1 MKRRGLFFLF
11 TIVILIISTPFAQ
24 ASEAPDFYD
33 LVDSHGSMM
42 MFIDPSNGRIV
53 YVNQAAVDFYGYDK
67 DVLESMDV
75 YDLRTGTSYDKVP
88 SWKELNSR
96 DKNTYTVQHRIA
108 DGSTRSLEVK
118 SYPYEY
124 AGRTVLFSI
133 LEDITQRTI
142 LEESNRQ
149 QMNIIISGA
158 LISIAVLLYIAEARR
173 KINEGIEEINSQLN
187 SSKDKLQ
194 LILDSTVEG
203 IYGMDREGVCTFIN
217 QSGLKILGYT
227 SQEDLLG
234 KNMHTQIHHSHRN
247 GEVMPVDQ
255 CKILKSINEGK
266 PAYVNDEVFWRKDG
280 SFFDVEYDS
289 HPQQENGEIVGA
301 VVTFNDITEKRKIER
316 EIQYLSFHDPVTDL
330 YNKTFFQEELK
341 RLDVERNLPIS
352 VIVGDINGLKL
363 TNDILGHE
371 AGDELIRAAAQTMKE
386 VCRADDIIAR
396 TGGDEF
402 TVLLPSTS
410 LQEAKKIGERIKENI
425 EAKKINMFKG
435 SISIGCAMKTEA
447 GESIDEVLNRADKR
461 MYLDKTL
468 NNNTVSKDQL
478 ENLMISLHERSQR
491 EKTHAEETARIS
503 GLIGKSLN
511 LRPEIIKRLKDA
523 AYYHDIGKIILSDDI
538 LTKKGELTED
548 EQIEMEQHPIA
559 GYRIL
564 NLFNETVNIAEIV
577 FAHHERWDGNGYPKG
592 LKGIEIPVLSRIISV
607 SEAYDFLTRDKN
619 GRKLTREE
627 AIRQIESEA
636 GSRFDPM
643 VTRALVRIS
652 DKL

>member
-173 KINEGIEEINSQLN
+173 KINEDIEEINSQLN

-289 HPQQENGEIVGA
+289 HPQHENGEIVGA

-352 VIVGDINGLKL
+352 VIAGDINGLKL

-371 AGDELIRAAAQTMKE
+371 VGDELIRAAAQTMKE

-478 ENLMISLHERSQR
+478 KNLMTSLHERSQR

-511 LRPEIIKRLKDA
+511 LRPEIMKRLKDA
-523 AYYHDIGKIILSDDI
+523 AYYHDIGKIVLSDDI
-538 LTKKGELTED
+538 LTKKGDLTED

-577 FAHHERWDGNGYPKG
+577 FAHHERWDGKGYPKG

-607 SEAYDFLTRDKN
+607 SEVYDFLTRDKD
-619 GRKLTREE
+619 GSKLTREE
-627 AIRQIESEA
+627 ALRRIESEA

-643 VTRALVRIS
+643 VTGALARIM
-652 DKL
+652 DEI

>member
-108 DGSTRSLEVK
+108 DGSTRFLEAK

-173 KINEGIEEINSQLN
+173 KINEDIEEINSQLN

-227 SQEDLLG
+227 SQEYLLG

-425 EAKKINMFKG
+425 EAKKINMIKG

-478 ENLMISLHERSQR
+478 ENLMTSLHERSKR

-511 LRPEIIKRLKDA
+511 LRPEILKRLKDA
-523 AYYHDIGKIILSDDI
+523 AYYHDIGKIVLSDDI
-538 LTKKGELTED
+538 LTKKGDLTED

-577 FAHHERWDGNGYPKG
+577 FAHHERWDGKGYPKG
-592 LKGIEIPVLSRIISV
+592 LNGIEIPVLSRIISV
-607 SEAYDFLTRDKN
+607 SEVYDFLTRDKD
-619 GRKLTREE
+619 GSKLTREE
-627 AIRQIESEA
+627 ALRRIESEA

-643 VTRALVRIS
+643 VTGALARIM
-652 DKL
+652 DEI

>member
-108 DGSTRSLEVK
+108 DGSTRFLEAK

-402 TVLLPSTS
+402 IVLLPSTS
-410 LQEAKKIGERIKENI
+410 LQEAEKIGERIKDNI

-447 GESIDEVLNRADKR
+447 DESIDEVLNRADKR

>member
-1 MKRRGLFFLF
+1 M
-11 TIVILIISTPFAQ
+11 
-24 ASEAPDFYD
+24 
-33 LVDSHGSMM
+33 
-42 MFIDPSNGRIV
+42 
-53 YVNQAAVDFYGYDK
+53 
-67 DVLESMDV
+67 
-75 YDLRTGTSYDKVP
+75 
-88 SWKELNSR
+88 
-96 DKNTYTVQHRIA
+96 
-108 DGSTRSLEVK
+108 
-118 SYPYEY
+118 
-124 AGRTVLFSI
+124 
-133 LEDITQRTI
+133 
-142 LEESNRQ
+142 
-149 QMNIIISGA
+149 
-158 LISIAVLLYIAEARR
+158 YIAEARR

-352 VIVGDINGLKL
+352 VVVGDINGLKL

-371 AGDELIRAAAQTMKE
+371 AGDELIRTAAQTMKE

-478 ENLMISLHERSQR
+478 EILMTSLHERSKR

-511 LRPEIIKRLKDA
+511 LRPEILKRLKDA
-523 AYYHDIGKIILSDDI
+523 AYYHDIGKIVLSDDI
-538 LTKKGELTED
+538 LTKKGDLTED

-577 FAHHERWDGNGYPKG
+577 FAHHERWDGKGYPKG
-592 LKGIEIPVLSRIISV
+592 LNGIEIPVLSRIISV
-607 SEAYDFLTRDKN
+607 SEVYDFLTRDKD
-619 GRKLTREE
+619 GSKLTREE
-627 AIRQIESEA
+627 ALRRIESEA

-643 VTRALVRIS
+643 VTGALARIM
-652 DKL
+652 DEI

>member
-67 DVLESMDV
+67 DFLESMDV

-227 SQEDLLG
+227 SQEYLLG

-425 EAKKINMFKG
+425 EAKKINMIKG